1 MKRIKLVLAICFFC
15 TAVISK
21 GYSQASCSGGARSGS
36 CTAYSGNAA
45 DLWVMNCPTGNLQYT
60 LEVYRYDANSSA
72 QAIIWGDGPN
82 VNIYTDPS
90 TAHVLASNTLTG
102 LSTTQ
107 DLDVEVEVIVNG
119 SGNSYI
125 SVVTW

>member
-1 MKRIKLVLAICFFC
+1 MKKIKVILAICFFC
-15 TAVISK
+15 TALLCK

-36 CTAYSGNAA
+36 CTASSGNAE
-45 DLWVMNCPTGNLQYT
+45 DLWVMNCPTGNLNYS

-72 QAIIWGDGPN
+72 QAIVWGDGPN

-90 TAHVLASNTLTG
+90 NAHVAASGNLSG

-107 DLDVEVEVIVNG
+107 DFDVEVEVIVNG